1 MSEFFPTALSATQ
14 LKEVAG
20 RSWIWSVIRGALAII
35 FGLIAFFA
43 PIETALVLALVIGI
57 FAIVDGVID
66 LVDAI
71 RHRGSA
77 GMVGRIVL
85 GIASILFGLVIL
97 FWPGRSLE
105 VLVILVGIWSVV
117 VGILQIVVSVGHRG
131 DRDSGWVWGLVAG
144 ILSVLFG
151 VLVMISPGAGLV
163 TIIWIVGIYAILFGI
178 ALIAFGVTL
187 RRYAGRVDPA

>member
-1 MSEFFPTALSATQ
+1 MSEFFPTALSSTQ

-43 PIETALVLALVIGI
+43 PIETAIVLAVVIGI

-151 VLVMISPGAGLV
+151 VLVMISPSAGLV

-187 RRYAGRVDPA
+187 RRYAGRVEPA

>member
-1 MSEFFPTALSATQ
+1 MSEFFPTALSAPQ

-20 RSWIWSVIRGALAII
+20 RTWIWSVVRGALAII

-77 GMVGRIVL
+77 GMAGRIVL
-85 GIASILFGLVIL
+85 GVASILFGLVIL

-163 TIIWIVGIYAILFGI
+163 TIIWIVGIYAILFGV
-178 ALIAFGVTL
+178 ALIAFGVMM
-187 RRYAGRVDPA
+187 RRYAGRADPA

>member
-1 MSEFFPTALSATQ
+1 MSEFFPTALSSTQ

-151 VLVMISPGAGLV
+151 VLVMISPSAGLV

-187 RRYAGRVDPA
+187 RRYAGRVEPA

>member
-1 MSEFFPTALSATQ
+1 MSEFFPTALSAPQ

-20 RSWIWSVIRGALAII
+20 RTWIWSVVRGALAII

-77 GMVGRIVL
+77 GVAGRIVL
-85 GIASILFGLVIL
+85 GVASILFGLVIL

-178 ALIAFGVTL
+178 ALIAFGVMM
-187 RRYAGRVDPA
+187 RRYAGRADPA

>member
-1 MSEFFPTALSATQ
+1 MSEFFPTALSAPQ

-20 RSWIWSVIRGALAII
+20 RTWIWSVVRGALAII

-43 PIETALVLALVIGI
+43 PIETALVLALLIGI

-77 GMVGRIVL
+77 GMAGRIVL
-85 GIASILFGLVIL
+85 GVASIVFGLVIL

-163 TIIWIVGIYAILFGI
+163 TIIWIVGIYAILFGV
-178 ALIAFGVTL
+178 ALIAFGVMM
-187 RRYAGRVDPA
+187 RRYAGRADPA

>member
-1 MSEFFPTALSATQ
+1 
-14 LKEVAG
+14 
-20 RSWIWSVIRGALAII
+20 
-35 FGLIAFFA
+35 
-43 PIETALVLALVIGI
+43 
-57 FAIVDGVID
+57 
-66 LVDAI
+66 
-71 RHRGSA
+71 
-77 GMVGRIVL
+77 
-85 GIASILFGLVIL
+85 
-97 FWPGRSLE
+97 
-105 VLVILVGIWSVV
+105 

-178 ALIAFGVTL
+178 ALIVFGVTL